1 MHLRCEELQTWCNSD
16 SGMEHCRAI
25 MDRIDAGIPR
35 CASLFNKNRVC
46 VGYVLGFDLRS
57 ANNSNPIVSGMNVI
71 IDYGEDSPLTA
82 RFPVHLLP
90 DALQLSQNN
99 PTMHNVD
106 GSSVTSLF
114 DHADL
119 LFSLSLLGEYFQ
131 NNQTLFRFSL
141 EASSCYGDEL
151 PLLEVTGISLA
162 AAEPLSRLHLT
173 R

>member
-1 MHLRCEELQTWCNSD
+1 M
-16 SGMEHCRAI
+16 
-25 MDRIDAGIPR
+25 
-35 CASLFNKNRVC
+35 C
-46 VGYVLGFDLRS
+46 VGYVLGFVLRS
-57 ANNSNPIVSGMNVI
+57 AKSYPIVSLMNVI

-82 RFPVHLLP
+82 SFPVHLLP

-141 EASSCYGDEL
+141 EASSCKICVTTVCGK
-151 PLLEVTGISLA
+151 PSMFHLLVASRPCLLA
-162 AAEPLSRLHLT
+162 A
-173 R
+173 